1 MNMIGGNAPAATPPP
16 PPSAAK
22 EMSPQSPIN
31 NRFGTW
37 IGSSDTPQ
45 KGGSRPGPL
54 SMNNWQ
60 MNRTASLVVRNVP
73 GSNIFMSAQGMT
85 G

>member
-1 MNMIGGNAPAATPPP
+1 M
-16 PPSAAK
+16 
-22 EMSPQSPIN
+22 
-31 NRFGTW
+31 GTDP
-37 IGSSDTPQ
+37 GL
-45 KGGSRPGPL
+45 RPGPL